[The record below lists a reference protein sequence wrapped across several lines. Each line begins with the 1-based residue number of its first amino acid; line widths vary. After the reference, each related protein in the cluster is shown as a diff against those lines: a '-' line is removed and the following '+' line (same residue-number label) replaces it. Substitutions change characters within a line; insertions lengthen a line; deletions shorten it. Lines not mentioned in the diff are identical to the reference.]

1 MILFD
6 TDVCLMLL
14 KGNKRILQTYC
25 NLPEEIGVSEITVQ
39 ELFQLASRSSEPAMN
54 RVTVEK
60 FLLTVKIL
68 HPDLGVLKHVADVRH
83 SLQRKGL
90 PAAYQDVLIYCLS
103 KGCGARLITTDAKR
117 YCFT

>member
-14 KGNKRILQTYC
+14 KGNKKILQTYC
-25 NLPEEIGVSEITVQ
+25 NLPEEISVCDVTVQ
-39 ELFQLASRSSEPAMN
+39 ELFHLANRTSEPAIN

-90 PAAYQDVLIYCLS
+90 HANYQDVLIYCLS
-103 KGCGARLITTDAKR
+103 KGSGARLITTDAKR